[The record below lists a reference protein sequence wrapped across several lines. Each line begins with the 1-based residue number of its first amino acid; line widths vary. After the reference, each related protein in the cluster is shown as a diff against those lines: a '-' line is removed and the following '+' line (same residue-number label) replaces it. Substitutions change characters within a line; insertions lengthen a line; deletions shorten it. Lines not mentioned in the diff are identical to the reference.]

1 MTPNS
6 KQLECPGSQMQIML
20 EESAKIGF
28 LIFIDKTNN
37 ILYTDIPYIST
48 GDLYYTYV
56 LP

>member
-1 MTPNS
+1 
-6 KQLECPGSQMQIML
+6 MQIML

-48 GDLYYTYV
+48 EDLYYTYV

>member
-37 ILYTDIPYIST
+37 ILYTDIPYISI